1 MPSASWYLPAAHLM
15 QCTSGLSAPSS
26 VLAPKRP
33 FAQALHSDKPFT
45 SAYRP
50 AAQWT
55 QDSSLSEPWVRT
67 KRPTGQSLHAC
78 VPTISAN
85 DPVAQVWQTVATAPP
100 VLAVKRPSGQ
110 GVQLCDPAL
119 FWKWPFGQGPQDRCP
134 VAAWKWPALHSAHAA
149 ALMLAI
155 AALYR
160 PCVHAMHTVASA
172 LP

>member
-1 MPSASWYLPAAHLM
+1 M
-15 QCTSGLSAPSS
+15 QCASGLSAPSS

-85 DPVAQVWQTVATAPP
+85 DPVAHVWQTVATVPP